1 MQDFI
6 NPEAEVS
13 KHILPGDKIWPNN
26 NELPV
31 LIYKQVFKPAADNA
45 SIIEDVFNKN
55 NWKNSWRN
63 GIYTYHHYHSNTHE
77 VLGISKGTCMLMLG
91 GDDGSLIN
99 IGEGDVIVIPAG
111 VAHKNF
117 GASEDF
123 ECVGAYPKG
132 EDFDIKT
139 ADSNTR
145 AADETNVKNVFLPET
160 DPVFGRLGPVME
172 HWLKNGRESIMHTN
186 PQFD

>member
-1 MQDFI
+1 
-6 NPEAEVS
+6 
-13 KHILPGDKIWPNN
+13 
-26 NELPV
+26 
-31 LIYKQVFKPAADNA
+31 
-45 SIIEDVFNKN
+45 
-55 NWKNSWRN
+55 
-63 GIYTYHHYHSNTHE
+63 
-77 VLGISKGTCMLMLG
+77 MLG

-99 IGEGDVIVIPAG
+99 ISEGDVIVIPAG

-123 ECVGAYPKG
+123 ECVGAYPNG

-145 AADETNVKNVFLPET
+145 TADEENVKNVSLPET

-172 HWLKNGRESIMHTN
+172 HWLKNGRDSNMHTN